1 MFRTRL
7 REGASAKPNFAGHYA
22 VVSWGC
28 GPECQQYLVVDLRD
42 SKVYGL
48 AEPPTEPPLGHTFLV
63 PRGVLETSRR
73 VRFRID
79 SNLLIAGPPCPRDYN
94 PCVSDGR
101 SGDPVRYYDMEQNGL
116 RLIYEV
122 RCRLVKGRQRCGN

>member
-1 MFRTRL
+1 MTKAILNNARF
-7 REGASAKPNFAGHYA
+7 
-22 VVSWGC
+22 WI
-28 GPECQQYLVVDLRD
+28 LVV
-42 SKVYGL
+42 
-48 AEPPTEPPLGHTFLV
+48 AFTTPLGHTFLV
-63 PRGVLETSRR
+63 PRGVLETSQL